1 MKTELK
7 TYTIEQITDGF
18 VYSELENKGL
28 YGLSGEL
35 VIQPEFQR
43 NYIYAKD
50 NKDIKVIDSLLKG

>member
-28 YGLSGEL
+28 YGLSG
-35 VIQPEFQR
+35 
-43 NYIYAKD
+43 
-50 NKDIKVIDSLLKG
+50 